1 MSTFSHRMMQKY
13 KASKRSSII
22 VYFILR
28 IFIIITAIS
37 QFALGEIAN
46 GLLCI
51 FTLLLFTLP
60 TFLSSKLKIELPNT
74 LEAIIYIFI
83 FAGEILGEIYNFYR
97 IIPFWDTIL
106 HIINGFICAG
116 VGFSL
121 VDILNQKSKRLSLS
135 PIYIAIVA
143 FCFSM
148 TVGVLWEFGEYAV
161 DNVYKADGQK
171 DNIVKNV
178 YSIEIN
184 KNGKNTP
191 VVIENIKSTIIET
204 ENGNV
209 IMIDG
214 GYLDIGLNDTMK
226 DLLVNF
232 LGASVFSIIGYIYI
246 KKRKMNG
253 FVGNFI
259 PKRI

>member
-1 MSTFSHRMMQKY
+1 MSKFSRKMEQRY
-13 KASKRSSII
+13 KETNRKSII
-22 VYFILR
+22 VYLILR
-28 IFIIITAIS
+28 ILVLICLAI
-37 QFALGEIAN
+37 QIFFGNIGNA
-46 GLLCI
+46 LLCI
-51 FTLLLFTLP
+51 ASLLLFTLP
-60 TFLSSKLKIELPNT
+60 TFVSDKFKIGIPGV
-74 LEAIIYIFI
+74 LEGIIYLFI
-83 FAGEILGEIYNFYR
+83 FSSAILGEINNFYR

-121 VDILNQKSKRLSLS
+121 VDILNQKNKRLSLS

-161 DNVYKADGQK
+161 DNVFKADGQK